1 MQYPYSEVKNFNKNE
16 LMKNNPFLEII
27 QRKINI
33 NTLHDLI
40 YKEML
45 ITSILEQ
52 RFQAKLIIKKFLKSK
67 INFINFLE
75 IIVRFEKKKKIILN
89 QIRNQMIYSIE
100 VIKRNINYYILRKK
114 IKSIIQKQKLH
125 YTVYS
130 SIKNVTNVNIKIYVD
145 YIKLE
150 KYKIFS
156 MNYCPIRK
164 TFYINIPKKKFIKSN
179 KTMRFNFMIGGHKVL
194 DKSYLIKLYNGERIN
209 EINFIDFDKKIK
221 QLNDTIYKEIS
232 KPKIIKNYSSD
243 ISTERETFSSD
254 DDEYSQL
261 GKKINIKKNKVIKKI
276 GQLEEGSIE
285 QFRRRKRIISC
296 DETFHLKSILRN
308 KLGIN
313 LNRCESKNNNAKKR
327 VRFGSVEFSY

>member
-1 MQYPYSEVKNFNKNE
+1 MQYPYSEVKNFNQNE

-75 IIVRFEKKKKIILN
+75 TIVRFEKKKKIILN

-179 KTMRFNFMIGGHKVL
+179 KTMRFNFIIGDYKVI
-194 DKSYLIKLYNGERIN
+194 DKSYLIKLYNGEKIN
-209 EINFIDFDKKIK
+209 EINFIDVDRKIK
-221 QLNDTIYKEIS
+221 RLNDSFYNEIL
-232 KPKIIKNYSSD
+232 KPKIVKNYSSD
-243 ISTERETFSSD
+243 ISTKRDTFSSD
-254 DDEYSQL
+254 DDEYSHL
-261 GKKINIKKNKVIKKI
+261 RKKDKKN
-276 GQLEEGSIE
+276 EEEEIEKGSFE
-285 QFRRRKRIISC
+285 QIRRTKRIISC

-313 LNRCESKNNNAKKR
+313 FNRCQSKNNNEPK
-327 VRFGSVEFSY
+327 